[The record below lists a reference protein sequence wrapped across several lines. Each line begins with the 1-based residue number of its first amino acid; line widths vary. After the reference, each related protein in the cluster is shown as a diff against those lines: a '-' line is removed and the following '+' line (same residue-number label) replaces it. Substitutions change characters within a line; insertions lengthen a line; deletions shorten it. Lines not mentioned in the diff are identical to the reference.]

1 MRNYDNALH
10 VIMLPMHHGFYTN
23 IESENSLNTFIID
36 TEDTKFYL
44 EKYSQSSYI
53 DREKLVSLVN
63 KTNNQSQFHI

>member
-1 MRNYDNALH
+1 MGNYDNALH

-36 TEDTKFYL
+36 TEDTEYFL

-53 DREKLVSLVN
+53 DRENLVSLVN
-63 KTNNQSQFHI
+63 KNNHS